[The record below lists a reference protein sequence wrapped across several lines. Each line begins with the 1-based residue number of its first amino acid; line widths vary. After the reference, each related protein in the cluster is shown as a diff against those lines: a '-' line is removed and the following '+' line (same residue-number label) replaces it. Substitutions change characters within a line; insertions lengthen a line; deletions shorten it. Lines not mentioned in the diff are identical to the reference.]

1 MELNNHWGRLERVP
15 LRTGWENEA
24 DDFTPW
30 LAEEENILLLGNA
43 IGIDL
48 EIEAQEKK
56 IGQFRADILC
66 KDTATDQ
73 WVLVENQLERTDHI
87 HLGQL
92 ITYAAGL
99 STVTIIWISSEFTDE
114 HRGALDWL
122 NEITPD
128 EIRFF
133 GIEIELWR
141 IRDSPMAPKFN
152 IVSKPNE
159 WTKPSSGV
167 RRRFAANNITATKQ
181 LQLEYWEALHEFM
194 KQSDDSAVRPTK
206 PQPQHWQQFSIGRTG
221 FLLRTL
227 ANTRDKSIG
236 VRLIL
241 EGDDAK
247 GHFGLLLDEKDEIE
261 QEAGKKF
268 EWRKLPTKKESQINL
283 RWEKCDPADR
293 KRWPDQHE
301 WLFRELQNFH
311 KVFAARI
318 KQLIVEDFA
327 IDK

>member
-48 EIEAQEKK
+48 EIEAQEKQVGK
-56 IGQFRADILC
+56 FRADILC

-73 WVLVENQLERTDHI
+73 WVLIENQLERTDHN

-99 STVTIIWISSEFTDE
+99 SAVTIIWVSSEFTDE

-141 IRDSPMAPKFN
+141 IGDSPIAPKFN
-152 IVSKPNE
+152 IVSKPND

-167 RRRFAANNITATKQ
+167 RRRFAASNSPTKQ
-181 LQLEYWEALHEFM
+181 LQLEYWEAFHEVM

-221 FLLRTL
+221 FHLRAL
-227 ANTRDKSIG
+227 ANTRDKWIG
-236 VRLIL
+236 VQLIL

-247 GHFGLLLDEKDEIE
+247 GHYGILSYDKDEI
-261 QEAGKKF
+261 QHEAGKEF
-268 EWRKLPTKKESQINL
+268 EWRGLPEKKESQINL
-283 RWEKCDPADR
+283 RWEKCDPTDR
-293 KRWPDQHE
+293 ESWPNQHA

-318 KQLIVEDFA
+318 KQLNVDEFD

>member
-1 MELNNHWGRLERVP
+1 MESVD
-15 LRTGWENEA
+15 LREA
-24 DDFTPW
+24 WKREDGNFTPW
-30 LAEEENILLLGNA
+30 LAEEENIVLLGNA

-48 EIEAQEKK
+48 EIEAQEKQVGK
-56 IGQFRADILC
+56 FRADILC

-73 WVLVENQLERTDHI
+73 WVLVENQLEDTNHI

-99 STVTIIWISSEFTDE
+99 SAVTVIWIAKEFRDE
-114 HRGALDWL
+114 HRAALDWL

-141 IRDSPMAPKFN
+141 IGDSPIAPKFN
-152 IVSKPNE
+152 IVSKPND

-167 RRRFAANNITATKQ
+167 KRRFAASITPTKQ
-181 LQLEYWEALHEFM
+181 LQLEYWEALHEVM

-206 PQPQHWQQFSIGRTG
+206 PLPQHWQQFSIGRSY
-221 FLLRTL
+221 FHLQTL

-236 VRLIL
+236 VQLTL
-241 EGDDAK
+241 AGDDAK
-247 GHFGLLLDEKDEIE
+247 GHFGLLSDEKDEIE

-268 EWRKLPTKKESQINL
+268 EWRELPDNKESRINL
-283 RWEKCDPADR
+283 HSKKWDPADR
-293 KRWPDQHE
+293 ESWPDQHE

-318 KQLIVEDFA
+318 KQLNVEDFD
-327 IDK
+327 ID